1 MTDRRVS
8 ILHPN
13 QTALA
18 VEVDAVLNG
27 LAYARTLVH
36 IRGEHIVNVA
46 ATRAAA
52 TRVIATVVRLRSGYG
67 YSAKSASRHT

>member
-52 TRVIATVVRLRSGYG
+52 GVIATVVRLRSGYG